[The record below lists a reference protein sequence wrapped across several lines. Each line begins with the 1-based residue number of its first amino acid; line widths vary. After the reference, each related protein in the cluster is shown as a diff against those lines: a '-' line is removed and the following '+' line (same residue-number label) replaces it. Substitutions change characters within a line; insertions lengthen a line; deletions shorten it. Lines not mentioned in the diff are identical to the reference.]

1 MFSLLLTFYI
11 VVILMKL
18 IQLNIEPKFYMS
30 ILSFSSLV
38 GKKKMLAKKNISRI
52 LNITKKVVKN
62 IMWLD

>member
-1 MFSLLLTFYI
+1 
-11 VVILMKL
+11 MKL
-18 IQLNIEPKFYMS
+18 IQLNIEPKSYMS